1 MKYHVLIFYFKH
13 LSNLFG
19 SKPKFEHPLITGCQ
33 GFRMDRPDCLAGLE
47 EHELF
52 GQSEDR
58 VIIENSSLLG
68 PEVPRSSEGRRDF
81 FSRREN
87 LQKYYFETDYI
98 YTFEFYCNFFSPTRF
113 RFEITPFFS
122 FDLIPYFNGCPLFF
136 AMAKEKSSGDFIFA
150 TEIWHKRL
158 LEFEVVKEK
167 GVIARSLSRKK
178 RKKKTAST

>member
-33 GFRMDRPDCLAGLE
+33 GFRMDRPDCCLAGLE

-122 FDLIPYFNGCPLFF
+122 FDLIPKSGNILASLKSCKSIKIKVYQFINLKQHFLFGTVNN
-136 AMAKEKSSGDFIFA
+136 EG
-150 TEIWHKRL
+150 L
-158 LEFEVVKEK
+158 Q
-167 GVIARSLSRKK
+167 RSCTWLSF
-178 RKKKTAST
+178 